1 MCSFLTGDKENM
13 VGLIKKETLKTAALL
28 GLGIAAISRDKL
40 NELADELSRTE
51 KINEKEGR
59 ALVDSI
65 IKKAETSRGEL
76 EAKIRKELQANIR
89 SSRLV
94 SMREVEA
101 LEKKVEVLERKLA
114 GRVASRKKTSR
125 RRHSRRQ

>member
-1 MCSFLTGDKENM
+1 MFCLTGDKENM

-28 GLGIAAISRDKL
+28 GLGIAAISREKL
-40 NELADELSRTE
+40 KVLADELSRTE

-65 IKKAETSRGEL
+65 IKKANASRSEL

-94 SMREVEA
+94 SMKEIDA

-114 GRVASRKKTSR
+114 GKVTSRKKPSR
-125 RRHSRRQ
+125 RSRR

>member
-1 MCSFLTGDKENM
+1 M

-28 GLGIAAISRDKL
+28 GLGIAAISREKL
-40 NELADELSRTE
+40 KELADELSRTE

-59 ALVDSI
+59 ALVESI
-65 IKKAETSRGEL
+65 MRKAETSRAEL
-76 EAKIRKELQANIR
+76 EAKIRKEMLATIK

-101 LEKKVEVLERKLA
+101 LERKVEQLEKKLA
-114 GRVASRKKTSR
+114 VVSKKKKR
-125 RRHSRRQ
+125 R

>member
-1 MCSFLTGDKENM
+1 M

-28 GLGIAAISRDKL
+28 GLGIAAISREKL
-40 NELADELSRTE
+40 HELADELSRTE

-65 IKKAETSRGEL
+65 IKKAETSRSEL

-94 SMREVEA
+94 SMREIEA
-101 LEKKVEVLERKLA
+101 LEKKVEVLERKLSA
-114 GRVASRKKTSR
+114 GRVVASTRKKTQKRRRSR
-125 RRHSRRQ
+125 R

>member
-1 MCSFLTGDKENM
+1 M

-94 SMREVEA
+94 SMREIDA
-101 LEKKVEVLERKLA
+101 LEKKVEVLERKLSA
-114 GRVASRKKTSR
+114 GRVTASTRKKTPK
-125 RRHSRRQ
+125 RRHSRR

>member
-1 MCSFLTGDKENM
+1 MTGDKENM

-28 GLGIAAISRDKL
+28 GLGIAAISREKL
-40 NELADELSRTE
+40 HELADELSRTE

-65 IKKAETSRGEL
+65 IKKAETSRSEL

-94 SMREVEA
+94 SMREIDA

-114 GRVASRKKTSR
+114 SGVSRKKTPKR
-125 RRHSRRQ
+125 KHSRR